1 MPPPPSAA
9 DLLAVVDQI
18 ERCVMQRGFR
28 QCLFLLGDIDDATAL
43 MLLGHARQ
51 AVSMRLASEKAAS
64 ALTRREREVVSL
76 VCAGSGNAAIATQ
89 LDMTERTV
97 RAHVESAARKLSC
110 RNRTQLAMLTAGIL
124 AFPPI

>member
-9 DLLAVVDQI
+9 DLLTMVDRM
-18 ERCVMQRGFR
+18 ERCIMQRGLH
-28 QCLFLLGDIDDATAL
+28 QCLFLLGDVDDVTAL
-43 MLLGHARQ
+43 VLLGHTRQ
-51 AVSMRLASEKAAS
+51 SVIRRMASEKAAS

-76 VCAGSGNAAIATQ
+76 VCAGSGNADIATQ

-110 RNRTQLAMLTAGIL
+110 RNRTQLAMKAEGIL